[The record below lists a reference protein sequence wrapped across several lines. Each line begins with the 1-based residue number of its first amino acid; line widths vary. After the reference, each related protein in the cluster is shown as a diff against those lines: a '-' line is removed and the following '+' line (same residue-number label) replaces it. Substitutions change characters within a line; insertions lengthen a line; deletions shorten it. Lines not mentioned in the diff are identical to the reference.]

1 MTWETPSIQEI
12 ACGLEVTA
20 YAPAETRKTAKFSE
34 FSMKAP
40 FSGRQPAAAFRSG
53 TAAVLCVL

>member
-20 YAPAETRKTAKFSE
+20 YTPAEDSE
-34 FSMKAP
+34 DGEVF
-40 FSGRQPAAAFRSG
+40 
-53 TAAVLCVL
+53 